1 MMNEQGAAKDAV
13 VITSHIGVK
22 PAVAYLKISGM
33 GCSKCEE
40 RVRAALL
47 RLDGVA
53 LADVRLSAALAGVLY
68 DPQQVTPSELVAAV
82 AAAGEDGIH
91 EYSSEFLAQVSAEL
105 TQLGWI

>member
-1 MMNEQGAAKDAV
+1 MMNEQDAAKDAV
-13 VITSHIGVK
+13 VITSHSGAR

-33 GCSKCEE
+33 GCPQCEV

-47 RLDGVA
+47 RLNGVA
-53 LADVRLSAALAGVLY
+53 LADVRLSAELAGVLD

-82 AAAGEDGIH
+82 AAAGDDGIH

>member
-1 MMNEQGAAKDAV
+1 MNEQDAAKDAA
-13 VITSHIGVK
+13 VITSQTGET

-33 GCSKCEE
+33 GCPKCEE

-53 LADVRLSAALAGVLY
+53 LADVRLSAKLAGILY
-68 DPQQVTPSELVAAV
+68 DPQQVTPTELVAAV
-82 AAAGEDGIH
+82 AAAGDDGIH
-91 EYSSEFLAQVSAEL
+91 KYSSEFLAQVSAEL